1 MPAALFSNALLLAR
15 ATTLRSFLN
24 TGLNLRLFTNSLTPT
39 PATPLSAF
47 TEATFTGY
55 TPLSLSGQF
64 GPPILVTDGLW
75 QIDSGVLTWSCTGG
89 SGETINGWYLDD
101 GTQMLACQLL
111 DTPVVIGSGG
121 VYTLEI
127 RPQEIAQS
135 IL

>member
-1 MPAALFSNALLLAR
+1 MPAALFSNPFLLGR

-24 TGLNLRLFTNSLTPT
+24 AGLHLRLFTNSLTPT

-55 TPLSLSGQF
+55 ASIPLSGQF
-64 GPPILVTDGLW
+64 GVPVLLTDGLW

-89 SGETINGWYLDD
+89 PGQTINGWYIDD
-101 GTQMLACQLL
+101 GSQMLACQLL
-111 DTPVVIGSGG
+111 DTPIVLGSGG

-127 RPQEIAQS
+127 RPQEVTQS